1 MDTGLTTLRRPL
13 TGRVTVL
20 TPTELPL
27 LSEHLLRLDPE
38 SRRQRFN
45 GVIGE
50 GFIERYHSQYIT
62 DDTVVIG
69 YIDGGKMRGAAE
81 LHPPD
86 QKGSTPEIAFSV
98 EKNFRSQGI
107 GSILFEKVIQEARKR
122 NYLSLA
128 MSTDRNNDGM
138 KSLARKFGVYI
149 EYRKGE
155 ARGILRLKSSVST
168 GDERINEL
176 RPTAA

>member
-1 MDTGLTTLRRPL
+1 MDSGLTTLRRPL

-20 TPTELPL
+20 SPTELPL

-50 GFIERYHSQYIT
+50 GFIERYHLQFIT

-81 LHPPD
+81 LHPPIKRALD
-86 QKGSTPEIAFSV
+86 RRLPSAWRKIFDHKASAACFS
-98 EKNFRSQGI
+98 
-107 GSILFEKVIQEARKR
+107 KR
-122 NYLSLA
+122 
-128 MSTDRNNDGM
+128 
-138 KSLARKFGVYI
+138 
-149 EYRKGE
+149 
-155 ARGILRLKSSVST
+155 
-168 GDERINEL
+168 
-176 RPTAA
+176 

>member
-98 EKNFRSQGI
+98 EKNFRSKA
-107 GSILFEKVIQEARKR
+107 SAASFSKR
-122 NYLSLA
+122 
-128 MSTDRNNDGM
+128 
-138 KSLARKFGVYI
+138 
-149 EYRKGE
+149 
-155 ARGILRLKSSVST
+155 
-168 GDERINEL
+168 
-176 RPTAA
+176 